1 MAAQAQRPQQEEAV
15 TEEESFGP
23 IPVGKLEVIPPVFHH
38 GTGNHTWVP
47 QRHHEAHLGPS
58 TANLEFSTS
67 FCTHKA
73 DSFKKFYLFQL
84 FSSSLYVICVTL
96 NKTMHPGYVT
106 VGN

>member
-1 MAAQAQRPQQEEAV
+1 M

-23 IPVGKLEVIPPVFHH
+23 IPVGKLEVIPL
-38 GTGNHTWVP
+38 WVSS
-47 QRHHEAHLGPS
+47 RHQESHLGPS

-96 NKTMHPGYVT
+96 KTMHPGYVT